1 MQFLRRLG
9 DMFQF
14 GGLFKIA
21 EMCDFHESTSYRI
34 GVIDLY
40 NQLVID
46 LSHIIYFTS

>member
-9 DMFQF
+9 DMLQF

-21 EMCDFHESTSYRI
+21 EMCDFRESTSYRI
-34 GVIDLY
+34 GVINLY

-46 LSHIIYFTS
+46 LSHIIYFTL